1 MSIAADDSMPVYLGL
16 SVVAIILIAIF
27 SKSGGADEKQA
38 PKAKAVP
45 PTNTAAAT
53 SSSSTAKKSKKK
65 KPAPKTTTPAPVEKK
80 AEETKAAIVE
90 AEPEVEEAVTSTKKK
105 KKNKKAK
112 KKSANGSAA
121 APVEETNPVAEPKK
135 VVFAKDDEEEE
146 DSDDD
151 VDLWVIQ
158 SSDKRKGA
166 TDVAKR
172 AAANKERE
180 RLKKQQAAAEKEQK
194 VKEAAAAAAAAA
206 AAEEAME
213 AQIAAAEAAA
223 AEKEAAAAKAA
234 GAKKNGASVL
244 NGAATPAPAAAAATD
259 EKKKRKRNKKKK
271 KADEDNAP
279 VAPAP
284 VVPLQWE
291 TVPVVEEWQEVGTKK
306 SKSKNAV
313 AVDDADAAT
322 AAATTFASDE
332 PVVEEAGEISL
343 SVLDVGSDPL
353 ILIGK
358 GGATIKMLQETTGAK
373 FNLNRTTNVLTIT
386 GSEESVELG
395 LAQARSIL
403 ATEAERRANEVTEN
417 VTWTSDAVKGVI
429 GKGGANIRATEE
441 ATGCKIDA
449 DVEAGTLAI
458 TGPASQV
465 SIALTMCHNAAFG
478 EMQDV
483 LELGSR
489 NAVNVVYG
497 PNFQTIR
504 GLQDSTGCR
513 LDIDRGT
520 TTLKLAG
527 SADAVAKATAQ
538 IHALLE
544 ANRGFEMT
552 IENSKVGSVYGKGGE
567 TLRSIQDR
575 TGTQIDVSRGPTH
588 ATVSVMGSIE
598 ASQRARNMLQRAID
612 GEVELKPGE
621 VAEEIELGSATAAVI
636 GRGGSNVAEL
646 EKTHGVKINV
656 RSELQKARIVGRA
669 ENVAAAS
676 KAIHAIAKPILDAEA
691 AQKKADEQQAS
702 GESAWQVEDGAD
714 DTDGW

>member
-1 MSIAADDSMPVYLGL
+1 MSTAADESMPLYLSL
-16 SVVAIILIAIF
+16 SVVAIIFIAALF
-27 SKSGGADEKQA
+27 SKGGADDEKKEASKARAVA
-38 PKAKAVP
+38 PT
-45 PTNTAAAT
+45 TNDTASAST
-53 SSSSTAKKSKKK
+53 TAKKSKKK
-65 KPAPKTTTPAPVEKK
+65 KKKSAAAKAATPAPVEEKK
-80 AEETKAAIVE
+80 EETAVE
-90 AEPEVEEAVTSTKKK
+90 AVAEAVKTTTKKK
-105 KKNKKAK
+105 KKKAK
-112 KKSANGSAA
+112 KKSAANGSAA
-121 APVEETNPVAEPKK
+121 AAPAETTTPAAEPKK
-135 VVFAKDDEEEE
+135 VVFVADEDSDDE

-166 TDVAKR
+166 NDAAKR

-180 RLKKQQAAAEKEQK
+180 RLKKQQAAAEKEK
-194 VKEAAAAAAAAA
+194 KAKEAAEKA
-206 AAEEAME
+206 AAEEALAAE
-213 AQIAAAEAAA
+213 VAAAEADA

-234 GAKKNGASVL
+234 AAKKNGASVL
-244 NGAATPAPAAAAATD
+244 SEVTPETAVTG

-271 KADEDNAP
+271 KAVEDSAP
-279 VAPAP
+279 STPAP

-291 TVPVVEEWQEVGTKK
+291 TVPVVEEWQEVGTTRK
-306 SKSKNAV
+306 SKGKSTATD
-313 AVDDADAAT
+313 DDA
-322 AAATTFASDE
+322 AAAATFASDE
-332 PVVEEAGEISL
+332 PVVEAAGEV
-343 SVLDVGSDPL
+343 SVTVDAGSDPL

-358 GGATIKMLQETTGAK
+358 GGATITMLQETTGAK

-403 ATEAERRANEVTEN
+403 AAEAERKADEVTEN

-449 DVEAGTLAI
+449 DVEAGTIAI
-458 TGPASQV
+458 TGPSAQV
-465 SIALTMCHNAAFG
+465 AIALTMCHNAAFG
-478 EMQDV
+478 EVQDV

-497 PNFQTIR
+497 PGFQTIR

-527 SADAVAKATAQ
+527 SAEAVAKATAQ
-538 IHALLE
+538 IRALLE

-588 ATVSVMGSIE
+588 ATVSVMGSME

-621 VAEEIELGSATAAVI
+621 VAEEVELGSATAAVI

-676 KAIHAIAKPILDAEA
+676 KAIQAIAKPILDAEA

-702 GESAWQVEDGAD
+702 GESAWQVDEGD
-714 DTDGW
+714 DDADGW

>member
-1 MSIAADDSMPVYLGL
+1 MSIAAEDMPVYLGL
-16 SVVAIILIAIF
+16 SVAAIIFIAIF
-27 SKSGGADEKQA
+27 SKSGADEKEKTSA
-38 PKAKAVP
+38 SSTPAA
-45 PTNTAAAT
+45 TSTTDAAAT
-53 SSSSTAKKSKKK
+53 TTKKSKKK
-65 KPAPKTTTPAPVEKK
+65 KKKSAASKAAAAEKKEEQAEAAAAAIIEAEVQQVEEPVKTT
-80 AEETKAAIVE
+80 
-90 AEPEVEEAVTSTKKK
+90 TKKK
-105 KKNKKAK
+105 KKKKAK
-112 KKSANGSAA
+112 KNKSANGSAA
-121 APVEETNPVAEPKK
+121 PTPEDTTPAADGPKQ
-135 VVFAKDDEEEE
+135 VITASDDDEDE
-146 DSDDD
+146 DSDDE

-158 SSDKRKGA
+158 SSAKRKGA
-166 TDVAKR
+166 NDAAKR

-180 RLKKQQAAAEKEQK
+180 RLKKQQAAAEKERK
-194 VKEAAAAAAAAA
+194 AKEAAAAREAL
-206 AAEEAME
+206 AAE
-213 AQIAAAEAAA
+213 IAAAEAAE
-223 AEKEAAAAKAA
+223 AEREAAAAKAA
-234 GAKKNGASVL
+234 AAKKNGASVL
-244 NGAATPAPAAAAATD
+244 NEVAAAPAATTAGANG
-259 EKKKRKRNKKKK
+259 EKKKRKRSKKKK
-271 KADEDNAP
+271 KAANDDSAP
-279 VAPAP
+279 ANPAP

-291 TVPVVEEWQEVGTKK
+291 TVPVEEEWQEVGTKK
-306 SKSKNAV
+306 SKSKAV
-313 AVDDADAAT
+313 AAADE
-322 AAATTFASDE
+322 AAAAAFVSDE
-332 PVVEEAGEISL
+332 PAVEADGEVSMSI
-343 SVLDVGSDPL
+343 DAGSDPL

-358 GGATIKMLQETTGAK
+358 RGATITMLQETTGAK
-373 FNLNRTTNVLTIT
+373 FNLNRTTNVLTVIGT
-386 GSEESVELG
+386 EESVELG
-395 LAQARSIL
+395 ISQARSIL
-403 ATEAERRANEVTEN
+403 AAEAERKADEVTEN

-458 TGPASQV
+458 TGPSGQV
-465 SIALTMCHNAAFG
+465 AIALTMCHNAAYG
-478 EMQDV
+478 EVQDV

-527 SADAVAKATAQ
+527 SADSVANATSQ
-538 IHALLE
+538 IRALLE

-567 TLRSIQDR
+567 TLRSIQNR

-588 ATVSVMGSIE
+588 ATVSVMGSAE

-621 VAEEIELGSATAAVI
+621 VAEEVELGSATAAVI

-656 RSELQKARIVGRA
+656 RSELQKARIVGKA

-676 KAIHAIAKPILDAEA
+676 EAIQAIAKPILDAEA
-691 AQKKADEQQAS
+691 AQKKADEQKAS
-702 GESAWQVEDGAD
+702 GESAWQVEEGD
-714 DTDGW
+714 DDADGW

>member
-1 MSIAADDSMPVYLGL
+1 MSIASDDSMPVYLGL

-27 SKSGGADEKQA
+27 SKSGAEEKEA
-38 PKAKAVP
+38 LKANKAVGP
-45 PTNTAAAT
+45 STTTAT
-53 SSSSTAKKSKKK
+53 SSSATAKKSNKKK
-65 KPAPKTTTPAPVEKK
+65 KSAAKATTPAPVEKK
-80 AEETKAAIVE
+80 EETKAAAAIVE
-90 AEPEVEEAVTSTKKK
+90 VEPDVEDVKTTKKK

-121 APVEETNPVAEPKK
+121 TAATATPVASDEPQK

-158 SSDKRKGA
+158 SSAKRKGA

-172 AAANKERE
+172 AATNKERE
-180 RLKKQQAAAEKEQK
+180 RLKKHQAAAEKEQK
-194 VKEAAAAAAAAA
+194 AKEAAAAAVETLAD
-206 AAEEAME
+206 E
-213 AQIAAAEAAA
+213 IAAAEATANAA
-223 AEKEAAAAKAA
+223 ATAAKRVA
-234 GAKKNGASVL
+234 AKKNGASVL
-244 NGAATPAPAAAAATD
+244 NGEATAAPAAAVTG
-259 EKKKRKRNKKKK
+259 EKKKRKRNKKKN
-271 KADEDNAP
+271 KAADDDTPSAP
-279 VAPAP
+279 VV

-306 SKSKNAV
+306 SKPKNDEA
-313 AVDDADAAT
+313 ADDA
-322 AAATTFASDE
+322 AAAAFASDE
-332 PVVEEAGEISL
+332 PVVEEAGEIS
-343 SVLDVGSDPL
+343 VTVDAGSDPL

-358 GGATIKMLQETTGAK
+358 GGATITMLQQTTGAK
-373 FNLNRTTNVLTIT
+373 FNLNRTTNVVTIT
-386 GSEESVELG
+386 GSEDSVELG

-403 ATEAERRANEVTEN
+403 ATEADRKANEVTEN
-417 VTWTSDAVKGVI
+417 VAWTSDAVKGVI
-429 GKGGANIRATEE
+429 GRGGTTIRATEE

-478 EMQDV
+478 EVQNV

-497 PNFQTIR
+497 PNYQTIR

-527 SADAVAKATAQ
+527 SADAVANATAQ

-575 TGTQIDVSRGPTH
+575 TGTQIDVARGPTH

-621 VAEEIELGSATAAVI
+621 VAEEVELGSATAAVI

-646 EKTHGVKINV
+646 ERTHGVKINV

-676 KAIHAIAKPILDAEA
+676 KAIQAIAKPILGAEA
-691 AQKKADEQQAS
+691 AQEKANEQQAS
-702 GESAWQVEDGAD
+702 GESAWQVEEETD

>member
-1 MSIAADDSMPVYLGL
+1 MSIAADESMPVYLGL

-27 SKSGGADEKQA
+27 SKGGADEKEA
-38 PKAKAVP
+38 PKAKVVP
-45 PTNTAAAT
+45 PPVATNTNDTA
-53 SSSSTAKKSKKK
+53 SSSTAKKSKKK
-65 KPAPKTTTPAPVEKK
+65 KKKAGAPTAKAAAPALVEEKK
-80 AEETKAAIVE
+80 EETVVVEEE
-90 AEPEVEEAVTSTKKK
+90 AEPEVTETVKTSKKK
-105 KKNKKAK
+105 KKKKAK
-112 KKSANGSAA
+112 KKSTSANGSAA
-121 APVEETNPVAEPKK
+121 AAPVETAPVAEPKK
-135 VVFAKDDEEEE
+135 VVFAADDDDEED

-158 SSDKRKGA
+158 SSSKRKGA
-166 TDVAKR
+166 NDAAKR

-180 RLKKQQAAAEKEQK
+180 RLKKQQAAAAKEKK
-194 VKEAAAAAAAAA
+194 AKEAA
-206 AAEEAME
+206 AAEEALAAE
-213 AQIAAAEAAA
+213 IAAAEAAA
-223 AEKEAAAAKAA
+223 AEKEASAAKAA
-234 GAKKNGASVL
+234 AAKKNGASVL
-244 NGAATPAPAAAAATD
+244 SEVAPASSAAATVTG

-271 KADEDNAP
+271 KAVDEGSTPAT
-279 VAPAP
+279 PAP

-306 SKSKNAV
+306 SKGK
-313 AVDDADAAT
+313 T
-322 AAATTFASDE
+322 AATTDDDAAAAFASDE
-332 PVVEEAGEISL
+332 PVVEEAGEVSMTM
-343 SVLDVGSDPL
+343 DAGSDPL

-358 GGATIKMLQETTGAK
+358 GGATITMLQQTTGAK

-403 ATEAERRANEVTEN
+403 ATEAERKANEVTEN

-449 DVEAGTLAI
+449 DVEAGTLSI
-458 TGPASQV
+458 TGPSSQV
-465 SIALTMCHNAAFG
+465 AIALTMCHNAAFG
-478 EMQDV
+478 EVQDV

-527 SADAVAKATAQ
+527 SAEAVAKATTQ
-538 IHALLE
+538 IRALLE

-588 ATVSVMGSIE
+588 ATVSVMGSME

-621 VAEEIELGSATAAVI
+621 VAEEVELGSATAAVI

-676 KAIHAIAKPILDAEA
+676 KAIQAIAKPILDAEA

-702 GESAWQVEDGAD
+702 GESAWQVDEGD
-714 DTDGW
+714 DDADGW

>member
-1 MSIAADDSMPVYLGL
+1 MSIASDDSMPVYLGL

-27 SKSGGADEKQA
+27 SKSGAEEKEA
-38 PKAKAVP
+38 LKANKAVGP
-45 PTNTAAAT
+45 STAT
-53 SSSSTAKKSKKK
+53 SSSATAKKSNKKK
-65 KPAPKTTTPAPVEKK
+65 KSAKATTPAPVEKK
-80 AEETKAAIVE
+80 EETKAAAAIVE
-90 AEPEVEEAVTSTKKK
+90 VEPDVEDVKTTKKK

-121 APVEETNPVAEPKK
+121 TAATATPVASDEPQK

-158 SSDKRKGA
+158 SSAKRKGA

-172 AAANKERE
+172 AATNKERE
-180 RLKKQQAAAEKEQK
+180 RLKKHQAAAEKEQK
-194 VKEAAAAAAAAA
+194 AKEAAAAAVETLAD
-206 AAEEAME
+206 E
-213 AQIAAAEAAA
+213 IAAAEATAN
-223 AEKEAAAAKAA
+223 AAAKRVA
-234 GAKKNGASVL
+234 AKKNGASVL
-244 NGAATPAPAAAAATD
+244 NGEATAAPAAAVTG
-259 EKKKRKRNKKKK
+259 EKKKRKRNKKKN
-271 KADEDNAP
+271 KAADDDTPSAP
-279 VAPAP
+279 VV

-306 SKSKNAV
+306 SKPKNDEA
-313 AVDDADAAT
+313 ADDA
-322 AAATTFASDE
+322 AAAAFASDE
-332 PVVEEAGEISL
+332 PVVEEAGEIS
-343 SVLDVGSDPL
+343 VTVDAGSDPL

-358 GGATIKMLQETTGAK
+358 GGATITMLQQTTGAK
-373 FNLNRTTNVLTIT
+373 FNLNRTTNVVTIT
-386 GSEESVELG
+386 GSEDSVELG

-403 ATEAERRANEVTEN
+403 ATEADRKANEVTEN
-417 VTWTSDAVKGVI
+417 VAWTSDAVKGVI
-429 GKGGANIRATEE
+429 GRGGTTIRATEE

-478 EMQDV
+478 EVQNV

-497 PNFQTIR
+497 PNYQTIR

-527 SADAVAKATAQ
+527 SADAVANATAQ

-575 TGTQIDVSRGPTH
+575 TGTQIDVARGPTH
-588 ATVSVMGSIE
+588 ATVSVMGSME

-621 VAEEIELGSATAAVI
+621 VAEEVELGSATAAVI

-676 KAIHAIAKPILDAEA
+676 KAIQAIAKPILGAEA
-691 AQKKADEQQAS
+691 AQEKANEQQAS
-702 GESAWQVEDGAD
+702 GESAWQVEEETD

>member
-1 MSIAADDSMPVYLGL
+1 MSIAADESMPVYLGL

-27 SKSGGADEKQA
+27 SKGGADEKEA
-38 PKAKAVP
+38 PKAKVVP
-45 PTNTAAAT
+45 PPVATNTNDTA
-53 SSSSTAKKSKKK
+53 SSSTAKKSKKK
-65 KPAPKTTTPAPVEKK
+65 KKKAGAPTAKAAAPALVEEKK
-80 AEETKAAIVE
+80 EETVVVEEE
-90 AEPEVEEAVTSTKKK
+90 AEPEVTETVKTSKKK
-105 KKNKKAK
+105 KKKKAK
-112 KKSANGSAA
+112 KKSTSANGSAA
-121 APVEETNPVAEPKK
+121 AAPVETAPVAEPKK
-135 VVFAKDDEEEE
+135 VVFAADDDDEED

-158 SSDKRKGA
+158 SSSKRKGA
-166 TDVAKR
+166 NDAAKR

-180 RLKKQQAAAEKEQK
+180 RLKKQQAAAAKEKK
-194 VKEAAAAAAAAA
+194 AKEAA
-206 AAEEAME
+206 AAEEALAAE
-213 AQIAAAEAAA
+213 IAAAEAAA
-223 AEKEAAAAKAA
+223 AEKEASAAKAA
-234 GAKKNGASVL
+234 AAKKNGASVL
-244 NGAATPAPAAAAATD
+244 SEVAPASSAPATVTG

-271 KADEDNAP
+271 KAADEGSTPAT
-279 VAPAP
+279 PAP

-306 SKSKNAV
+306 SKGK
-313 AVDDADAAT
+313 T
-322 AAATTFASDE
+322 AAATDDDAAAAFASDE
-332 PVVEEAGEISL
+332 PVVEEAGEVSMTM
-343 SVLDVGSDPL
+343 DAGSDPL

-358 GGATIKMLQETTGAK
+358 GGATITMLQQTTGAK

-403 ATEAERRANEVTEN
+403 ATEAERKANEVTEN

-449 DVEAGTLAI
+449 DVEAGTLSI
-458 TGPASQV
+458 TGPSSQV
-465 SIALTMCHNAAFG
+465 AIALTMCHNAAFG
-478 EMQDV
+478 EVQDV

-527 SADAVAKATAQ
+527 SAEAVAKATTQ
-538 IHALLE
+538 IRALLE

-588 ATVSVMGSIE
+588 ATVSVMGSME

-621 VAEEIELGSATAAVI
+621 VAEEVELGSATAAVI

-676 KAIHAIAKPILDAEA
+676 KAIQAIAKPILDAEA

-702 GESAWQVEDGAD
+702 GESAWQVDEGD
-714 DTDGW
+714 DDADGW

>member
-1 MSIAADDSMPVYLGL
+1 MSIATDESMPVYLGL
-16 SVVAIILIAIF
+16 SVVAIILIAFF
-27 SKSGGADEKQA
+27 SKGGADEKEA
-38 PKAKAVP
+38 AKAKAAP
-45 PTNTAAAT
+45 PTTTNNTAAAT
-53 SSSSTAKKSKKK
+53 SSTAKKSKKK
-65 KPAPKTTTPAPVEKK
+65 KKSAANKAAATPAAPVDKK
-80 AEETKAAIVE
+80 EEEAVVVE
-90 AEPEVEEAVTSTKKK
+90 AEPEVKTTKKK
-105 KKNKKAK
+105 KKKKAK
-112 KKSANGSAA
+112 KKSSANGSAA
-121 APVEETNPVAEPKK
+121 AAAPAAETAPAAEPKK
-135 VVFAKDDEEEE
+135 VVFAADSDDE
-146 DSDDD
+146 DSDDDD

-166 TDVAKR
+166 NDAAKR

-194 VKEAAAAAAAAA
+194 AKEAA
-206 AAEEAME
+206 AAEEALAAE
-213 AQIAAAEAAA
+213 IAAAEAAL
-223 AEKEAAAAKAA
+223 AESEAAAAKAA
-234 GAKKNGASVL
+234 AAKKNGASVL
-244 NGAATPAPAAAAATD
+244 SEVTPAAAATAVTG

-271 KADEDNAP
+271 KAADESSAP
-279 VAPAP
+279 STPAV

-306 SKSKNAV
+306 SKPKSA
-313 AVDDADAAT
+313 ADDADAA
-322 AAATTFASDE
+322 AFASDE
-332 PVVEEAGEISL
+332 PVVEAAGEV
-343 SVLDVGSDPL
+343 SVTVDAGSDPL

-358 GGATIKMLQETTGAK
+358 GGATITMMQETTGAK

-403 ATEAERRANEVTEN
+403 ATEAERKANEVTEN

-458 TGPASQV
+458 TGPSAQV
-465 SIALTMCHNAAFG
+465 AIALTMCHNAAFG
-478 EMQDV
+478 EVQDV

-520 TTLKLAG
+520 TTLKLSG
-527 SADAVAKATAQ
+527 SAEAVANATAQ
-538 IHALLE
+538 IRALLD

-575 TGTQIDVSRGPTH
+575 TGTQIDVARGPTH
-588 ATVSVMGSIE
+588 ATVSVMGSME

-621 VAEEIELGSATAAVI
+621 VAEEVELGSATAAVI

-676 KAIHAIAKPILDAEA
+676 KAIQAIAKPILDAEA
-691 AQKKADEQQAS
+691 AQKEADEKQAS
-702 GESAWQVEDGAD
+702 GDSAWQVDEGD
-714 DTDGW
+714 DDADGW

>member
-1 MSIAADDSMPVYLGL
+1 MSIASDDSMPVYLGL

-27 SKSGGADEKQA
+27 SKSGAEEKEA
-38 PKAKAVP
+38 LKANKAVGP
-45 PTNTAAAT
+45 STTTAT
-53 SSSSTAKKSKKK
+53 SSSATAKKSNKKK
-65 KPAPKTTTPAPVEKK
+65 KSAAKATTPAPVEKK
-80 AEETKAAIVE
+80 EETKAAAAIVE
-90 AEPEVEEAVTSTKKK
+90 VEPDVEDVKTTKKK

-121 APVEETNPVAEPKK
+121 TAATATPVASDEPQK

-158 SSDKRKGA
+158 SSAKRKGA

-172 AAANKERE
+172 AATNKERE
-180 RLKKQQAAAEKEQK
+180 RLKKHQAAAEKEQK
-194 VKEAAAAAAAAA
+194 AKEAAAAAVETLAD
-206 AAEEAME
+206 E
-213 AQIAAAEAAA
+213 IAAAEVTANAAA
-223 AEKEAAAAKAA
+223 TAAKRVA
-234 GAKKNGASVL
+234 AKKNGASVL
-244 NGAATPAPAAAAATD
+244 NGEATAAPAAAVTG
-259 EKKKRKRNKKKK
+259 EKKKRKRNKKKN
-271 KADEDNAP
+271 KAADDDTPSAP
-279 VAPAP
+279 VV

-306 SKSKNAV
+306 SKPKNDEA
-313 AVDDADAAT
+313 ADDA
-322 AAATTFASDE
+322 AAAAFASDE
-332 PVVEEAGEISL
+332 PVVEEAGEIS
-343 SVLDVGSDPL
+343 VTVDAGSDPL

-358 GGATIKMLQETTGAK
+358 GGATITMLQQTTGAK
-373 FNLNRTTNVLTIT
+373 FNLNRTTNVVTIT
-386 GSEESVELG
+386 GSENSVELG

-403 ATEAERRANEVTEN
+403 ATEADRKANEVTEN
-417 VTWTSDAVKGVI
+417 VAWTSDAVKGVI
-429 GKGGANIRATEE
+429 GRGGTTIRATEE

-478 EMQDV
+478 EVQNV

-497 PNFQTIR
+497 PNYQTIR

-527 SADAVAKATAQ
+527 SADAVANATAQ

-575 TGTQIDVSRGPTH
+575 TGTQIDVARGPTH

-621 VAEEIELGSATAAVI
+621 VAEEVELGSATAAVI

-676 KAIHAIAKPILDAEA
+676 KAIQAIAKPILGAEA
-691 AQKKADEQQAS
+691 AQEKANEQQAS
-702 GESAWQVEDGAD
+702 GESAWQVEEETD

>member
-1 MSIAADDSMPVYLGL
+1 MSIAADESMPVYLGL
-16 SVVAIILIAIF
+16 SVVAIILIAFF
-27 SKSGGADEKQA
+27 SKGGADEKEA
-38 PKAKAVP
+38 AKAKAAP
-45 PTNTAAAT
+45 PTTTNNTAAAT
-53 SSSSTAKKSKKK
+53 SSTTAKKSKKK
-65 KPAPKTTTPAPVEKK
+65 KKSAANKAATPAAPVEKK
-80 AEETKAAIVE
+80 EEEAVVVE
-90 AEPEVEEAVTSTKKK
+90 AEPEVEAVKTTKKK
-105 KKNKKAK
+105 KKKKAK
-112 KKSANGSAA
+112 KKSSANGSAA
-121 APVEETNPVAEPKK
+121 AAAPAAETTPAEPKR
-135 VVFAKDDEEEE
+135 VVFAADSDDE
-146 DSDDD
+146 DSDDDD

-166 TDVAKR
+166 NDAAKR
-172 AAANKERE
+172 AATNKERE

-194 VKEAAAAAAAAA
+194 AKEAA
-206 AAEEAME
+206 AAEEAL
-213 AQIAAAEAAA
+213 AADIAAAEAAL
-223 AEKEAAAAKAA
+223 AESEAAAAKAA
-234 GAKKNGASVL
+234 AAKKNGASVL
-244 NGAATPAPAAAAATD
+244 SEVTPAAATAAAAVTG

-271 KADEDNAP
+271 KAADEGSAP
-279 VAPAP
+279 STPAV

-306 SKSKNAV
+306 SKPKSA
-313 AVDDADAAT
+313 ADDADAAAFT
-322 AAATTFASDE
+322 SDE
-332 PVVEEAGEISL
+332 PVVEAAGEV
-343 SVLDVGSDPL
+343 SVTVDAGSDPL

-358 GGATIKMLQETTGAK
+358 GGATITMMQETTGAK

-403 ATEAERRANEVTEN
+403 ATEAERKANEVTEN

-458 TGPASQV
+458 TGPSAQV
-465 SIALTMCHNAAFG
+465 AIALTMCHNAAFG
-478 EMQDV
+478 EVQDV

-520 TTLKLAG
+520 TTLKLSG
-527 SADAVAKATAQ
+527 SAEAVANATAQ
-538 IHALLE
+538 IRALLD

-575 TGTQIDVSRGPTH
+575 TGTQIDVARGPTH
-588 ATVSVMGSIE
+588 ATVSVMGSME

-621 VAEEIELGSATAAVI
+621 VAEEVELGSATAAVI

-676 KAIHAIAKPILDAEA
+676 KAVQAIAKPILDAEA

-702 GESAWQVEDGAD
+702 GESAWQVDEGD
-714 DTDGW
+714 DDADGW

>member
-1 MSIAADDSMPVYLGL
+1 MSIAADESMSVYLGL

-27 SKSGGADEKQA
+27 SKGGADEKEA
-38 PKAKAVP
+38 PKAVP
-45 PTNTAAAT
+45 PPVATNTNDTA
-53 SSSSTAKKSKKK
+53 SSSTAKKSKKK
-65 KPAPKTTTPAPVEKK
+65 KKKAGAAATKVAAPAPVEEKK
-80 AEETKAAIVE
+80 EETVVVEE
-90 AEPEVEEAVTSTKKK
+90 AEPEVTETVKTSKKK
-105 KKNKKAK
+105 KKKKAK
-112 KKSANGSAA
+112 KKSSSANGSAA
-121 APVEETNPVAEPKK
+121 AAPAETAPVAEPKK
-135 VVFAKDDEEEE
+135 VVFAADDDDDED

-158 SSDKRKGA
+158 SSSKRKGA
-166 TDVAKR
+166 NDAAKR

-180 RLKKQQAAAEKEQK
+180 RLKKQQAAAAKEKK
-194 VKEAAAAAAAAA
+194 AKEAA
-206 AAEEAME
+206 AAEEALAAE
-213 AQIAAAEAAA
+213 IAAAEAAA
-223 AEKEAAAAKAA
+223 AEKEASAAKAA
-234 GAKKNGASVL
+234 AAKKNGASVL
-244 NGAATPAPAAAAATD
+244 SEVAPASGAAAAAVTG

-271 KADEDNAP
+271 KAADEGSTPAT
-279 VAPAP
+279 PAP

-306 SKSKNAV
+306 SKGK
-313 AVDDADAAT
+313 T
-322 AAATTFASDE
+322 AATTDDDAAAAFASDE
-332 PVVEEAGEISL
+332 PVVEEAGEVSMTM
-343 SVLDVGSDPL
+343 DAGSDPL

-358 GGATIKMLQETTGAK
+358 GGATITMLQQTTGAK

-403 ATEAERRANEVTEN
+403 ATEAERKANEVTEN

-449 DVEAGTLAI
+449 DVEAGTLSI
-458 TGPASQV
+458 TGPSSQV
-465 SIALTMCHNAAFG
+465 AIALTMCHNAAFG
-478 EMQDV
+478 EVQDV

-527 SADAVAKATAQ
+527 SAEAVAKATTQ
-538 IHALLE
+538 IRALLE

-588 ATVSVMGSIE
+588 ATVSVMGSME

-621 VAEEIELGSATAAVI
+621 VAEEVELGSATAAVI

-676 KAIHAIAKPILDAEA
+676 KAIQAIAKPILDAEA

-702 GESAWQVEDGAD
+702 GESAWQVDEGD
-714 DTDGW
+714 DDADGW

>member
-1 MSIAADDSMPVYLGL
+1 MSNATTDESMPIYLGL
-16 SVVAIILIAIF
+16 AVLAIILIAFF
-27 SKSGGADEKQA
+27 SKGGSSNEEKA
-38 PKAKAVP
+38 PPAVS
-45 PTNTAAAT
+45 T
-53 SSSSTAKKSKKK
+53 STTTTTTSTSKKSKKK
-65 KPAPKTTTPAPVEKK
+65 SATNTKATTAPPPPKKVEETTTTVEIEQEEV
-80 AEETKAAIVE
+80 AEVVKT
-90 AEPEVEEAVTSTKKK
+90 TKKK
-105 KKNKKAK
+105 KKNKKK
-112 KKSANGSAA
+112 KKSDGGDAANTKTNGSADATPAPA
-121 APVEETNPVAEPKK
+121 AAAQPKK
-135 VVFAKDDEEEE
+135 VVAFEEDDE

-158 SSDKRKGA
+158 SSAKRKGA
-166 TDVAKR
+166 NDAAKR

-180 RLKKQQAAAEKEQK
+180 RAKKQQAAAEKQRKEKEQAEALAAEK
-194 VKEAAAAAAAAA
+194 ATVAAAEAEAAQKEAAAAAAAS
-206 AAEEAME
+206 
-213 AQIAAAEAAA
+213 
-223 AEKEAAAAKAA
+223 KAAKENQAVNGEFTPVV
-234 GAKKNGASVL
+234 GATG
-244 NGAATPAPAAAAATD
+244 

-271 KADEDNAP
+271 AATAVEEKPP
-279 VAPAP
+279 VAPVTPAP
-284 VVPLQWE
+284 QWE
-291 TVPVVEEWQEVGTKK
+291 TVPVVEEWQEVGSKK
-306 SKSKNAV
+306 SNKSKANDSAAV
-313 AVDDADAAT
+313 AALI
-322 AAATTFASDE
+322 DE
-332 PVVEEAGEISL
+332 PVVEEAGEIS
-343 SVLDVGSDPL
+343 VTVDVGSEQQQ
-353 ILIGK
+353 IIIGK
-358 GGATIKMLQETTGAK
+358 GGATIQMLQTTTGAK

-386 GSEESVELG
+386 GSEDSVQLG

-403 ATEAERRANEVTEN
+403 ATEAERKANEVTEKL
-417 VTWTSDAVKGVI
+417 TWTSDAIKGVI
-429 GKGGANIRATEE
+429 GRGGANIRATEE

-449 DVEAGTLAI
+449 DVESGTLAI
-458 TGPASQV
+458 TGSADQV

-478 EMQDV
+478 EVQKV

-504 GLQDSTGCR
+504 GMQDSTGCR

-527 SADAVAKATAQ
+527 SADAVAAATAQ

-552 IENSKVGSVYGKGGE
+552 IDNSKVGSVYGKGGE

-575 TGTQIDVSRGPTH
+575 TGTQIDVARGPTH
-588 ATVSVMGSIE
+588 ATVSVMGTAE

-621 VAEEIELGSATAAVI
+621 VAEELELGSATAAVI

-656 RSELQKARIVGRA
+656 RSELQKARITGKA
-669 ENVAAAS
+669 EKVAAAS
-676 KAIHAIAKPILDAEA
+676 KAIQAIAKPILDAEA
-691 AQKKADEQQAS
+691 AQKKADEQLAS

>member
-1 MSIAADDSMPVYLGL
+1 MSIAADESMPVYLGL
-16 SVVAIILIAIF
+16 SVVAIIFIAIF
-27 SKSGGADEKQA
+27 SKSGADEKQTA
-38 PKAKAVP
+38 PPATK
-45 PTNTAAAT
+45 AAASAAP

-65 KPAPKTTTPAPVEKK
+65 KKTAAKAAATPPAPVEKK
-80 AEETKAAIVE
+80 EEEPEAPAVVE
-90 AEPEVEEAVTSTKKK
+90 AEPEAEAAVKTTKKK
-105 KKNKKAK
+105 KKKKAN

-121 APVEETNPVAEPKK
+121 AAPAETTPTPAATEPKK
-135 VVFAKDDEEEE
+135 VVFATDDDDEE
-146 DSDDD
+146 DSDDE

-158 SSDKRKGA
+158 SSAKRKGA
-166 TDVAKR
+166 NDAAKR

-180 RLKKQQAAAEKEQK
+180 RLKKQQAAADKEQK
-194 VKEAAAAAAAAA
+194 AKEAA
-206 AAEEAME
+206 AAEEALANE
-213 AQIAAAEAAA
+213 IAAAEAAA
-223 AEKEAAAAKAA
+223 AESEAAAAKAA
-234 GAKKNGASVL
+234 AAKKNGASVI
-244 NGAATPAPAAAAATD
+244 NEVTPAPAAAATG

-271 KADEDNAP
+271 KAADEDDAP
-279 VAPAP
+279 ATPAP

-306 SKSKNAV
+306 SKAKNAV
-313 AVDDADAAT
+313 AADE
-322 AAATTFASDE
+322 AAAAAFASDE
-332 PVVEEAGEISL
+332 PVEEAAGEVSL
-343 SVLDVGSDPL
+343 TMDAGSDPL

-358 GGATIKMLQETTGAK
+358 GGATITMLQETTGAK

-395 LAQARSIL
+395 IAQARSIL
-403 ATEAERRANEVTEN
+403 ATEAERKANEVTEN
-417 VTWTSDAVKGVI
+417 VIWTSDAVKGVI

-458 TGPASQV
+458 TGPSSQV
-465 SIALTMCHNAAFG
+465 EIALTMCHNAAFG
-478 EMQDV
+478 EAQDV

-527 SADAVAKATAQ
+527 SAEAVANATAQ
-538 IHALLE
+538 IRALLE

-588 ATVSVMGSIE
+588 ATVSVMGTAE

-676 KAIHAIAKPILDAEA
+676 KAIQAIAKPILDAEA
-691 AQKKADEQQAS
+691 AQKKADEQKAS
-702 GESAWQVEDGAD
+702 GESAWQVEEGAD
-714 DTDGW
+714 DADGW

>member
-1 MSIAADDSMPVYLGL
+1 LRL
-16 SVVAIILIAIF
+16 L
-27 SKSGGADEKQA
+27 
-38 PKAKAVP
+38 
-45 PTNTAAAT
+45 
-53 SSSSTAKKSKKK
+53 
-65 KPAPKTTTPAPVEKK
+65 KPLLRRRRLLLP
-80 AEETKAAIVE
+80 
-90 AEPEVEEAVTSTKKK
+90 
-105 KKNKKAK
+105 
-112 KKSANGSAA
+112 
-121 APVEETNPVAEPKK
+121 
-135 VVFAKDDEEEE
+135 
-146 DSDDD
+146 
-151 VDLWVIQ
+151 
-158 SSDKRKGA
+158 RKLL
-166 TDVAKR
+166 R
-172 AAANKERE
+172 
-180 RLKKQQAAAEKEQK
+180 Q
-194 VKEAAAAAAAAA
+194 
-206 AAEEAME
+206 
-213 AQIAAAEAAA
+213 
-223 AEKEAAAAKAA
+223 
-234 GAKKNGASVL
+234 KKNGASVP
-244 NGAATPAPAAAAATD
+244 NGEATPAPAAAAAAATG

-271 KADEDNAP
+271 KADEDSAP
-279 VAPAP
+279 VTPAP

-313 AVDDADAAT
+313 AEDADAA
-322 AAATTFASDE
+322 AAATFASDE
-332 PVVEEAGEISL
+332 PVVEEAGEIS
-343 SVLDVGSDPL
+343 VTLDAGSDPL

-358 GGATIKMLQETTGAK
+358 GGATITMLQETTGAK

-403 ATEAERRANEVTEN
+403 ATEAERKANEVTET

-478 EMQDV
+478 EVQDV

-527 SADAVAKATAQ
+527 SADAVANATAQ

-702 GESAWQVEDGAD
+702 GESAWQVEEGAD
-714 DTDGW
+714 DADGW

>member
-1 MSIAADDSMPVYLGL
+1 MSTAADESMPVYLGL

-27 SKSGGADEKQA
+27 SKGGADDEKKEA
-38 PKAKAVP
+38 SKAGAAP
-45 PTNTAAAT
+45 PTTNDTA

-65 KPAPKTTTPAPVEKK
+65 KKKSAAAKAATPAPVEKK
-80 AEETKAAIVE
+80 EEEAAVE
-90 AEPEVEEAVTSTKKK
+90 AEPEAVKTTKKK
-105 KKNKKAK
+105 KKKKAK
-112 KKSANGSAA
+112 KKSSAANGSTAA
-121 APVEETNPVAEPKK
+121 TPAETTSAAEPKK
-135 VVFAKDDEEEE
+135 VVSIADDDSDDD

-166 TDVAKR
+166 NDVAKR

-180 RLKKQQAAAEKEQK
+180 RLKKQQAAAEKEQRA
-194 VKEAAAAAAAAA
+194 KEAAAAAAAAEKE
-206 AAEEAME
+206 AAE
-213 AQIAAAEAAA
+213 IAAAEAAA

-234 GAKKNGASVL
+234 AAKKNGASVL
-244 NGAATPAPAAAAATD
+244 SEVTPESGAAAVTG

-271 KADEDNAP
+271 KVVEESAP
-279 VAPAP
+279 STPAP

-291 TVPVVEEWQEVGTKK
+291 TVPVVEEWQEVGTTRK
-306 SKSKNAV
+306 SKGKSTAT
-313 AVDDADAAT
+313 DDEA
-322 AAATTFASDE
+322 AAATFTSDE
-332 PVVEEAGEISL
+332 PVVEGDGEV
-343 SVLDVGSDPL
+343 SVTVDAGSDPL

-358 GGATIKMLQETTGAK
+358 GGATITMLQETTGAK

-403 ATEAERRANEVTEN
+403 AAEAERKADEVTEN

-458 TGPASQV
+458 TGPSAQV
-465 SIALTMCHNAAFG
+465 AIALTMCHNAAFG
-478 EMQDV
+478 EVQDV

-497 PNFQTIR
+497 PSFQTIR

-520 TTLKLAG
+520 TTLKLSG
-527 SADAVAKATAQ
+527 SAEAVANATAQ
-538 IHALLE
+538 IRALLE

-588 ATVSVMGSIE
+588 ATVSVMGSME

-621 VAEEIELGSATAAVI
+621 VAEEVELGSATAAVI

-676 KAIHAIAKPILDAEA
+676 KAIQAIAKPILDAEA

-702 GESAWQVEDGAD
+702 GESAWQVDEEEDDA
-714 DTDGW
+714 DGW

>member
-1 MSIAADDSMPVYLGL
+1 MSNATTDESMPIYLGL
-16 SVVAIILIAIF
+16 AVLAIILIAFF
-27 SKSGGADEKQA
+27 SKGGSSNEEKA
-38 PKAKAVP
+38 PPAVS
-45 PTNTAAAT
+45 T
-53 SSSSTAKKSKKK
+53 STTTTTTSTSKKSKKK
-65 KPAPKTTTPAPVEKK
+65 SATNNKATTAPPPPKKVEETTTTVEIEQEEV
-80 AEETKAAIVE
+80 AEVVKT
-90 AEPEVEEAVTSTKKK
+90 TKKK
-105 KKNKKAK
+105 KKNKKK
-112 KKSANGSAA
+112 KKSDGGDAANTKTNGSADATPAPA
-121 APVEETNPVAEPKK
+121 AAAQPKK
-135 VVFAKDDEEEE
+135 VVAFEEDDE

-158 SSDKRKGA
+158 SSAKRKGA
-166 TDVAKR
+166 NDAAKR

-180 RLKKQQAAAEKEQK
+180 RAKKQQAAAEKQRKEKEQAEALAAEK
-194 VKEAAAAAAAAA
+194 ATVAAAEAEAAQKEAAAAAAAS
-206 AAEEAME
+206 
-213 AQIAAAEAAA
+213 
-223 AEKEAAAAKAA
+223 KAAKENQAVNGEFTPVV
-234 GAKKNGASVL
+234 GATG
-244 NGAATPAPAAAAATD
+244 

-271 KADEDNAP
+271 AATAVEEKPP
-279 VAPAP
+279 VAPVTPAP
-284 VVPLQWE
+284 QWE
-291 TVPVVEEWQEVGTKK
+291 TVPVVEEWQEVGSKK
-306 SKSKNAV
+306 SNKSKANDSAAV
-313 AVDDADAAT
+313 AALI
-322 AAATTFASDE
+322 DE
-332 PVVEEAGEISL
+332 PVVEEAGEIS
-343 SVLDVGSDPL
+343 VTVDVGSEQQQ
-353 ILIGK
+353 IIIGK
-358 GGATIKMLQETTGAK
+358 GGATIQMLQTTTGAK

-386 GSEESVELG
+386 GSEDSVQLG

-403 ATEAERRANEVTEN
+403 ATEAERKANEVTEKL
-417 VTWTSDAVKGVI
+417 TWTSDAIKGVI
-429 GKGGANIRATEE
+429 GRGGANIRATEE

-449 DVEAGTLAI
+449 DVESGALAI
-458 TGPASQV
+458 TGSADQV

-478 EMQDV
+478 EVQKV

-504 GLQDSTGCR
+504 GMQDSTGCR

-527 SADAVAKATAQ
+527 SADAVAAATAQ

-552 IENSKVGSVYGKGGE
+552 IDNSKVGSVYGKGGE

-575 TGTQIDVSRGPTH
+575 TGTQIDVARGPTH
-588 ATVSVMGSIE
+588 ATVSVMGTAE

-621 VAEEIELGSATAAVI
+621 VAEELELGSATAAVI

-656 RSELQKARIVGRA
+656 RSELQKARITGKA
-669 ENVAAAS
+669 EKVAAAS
-676 KAIHAIAKPILDAEA
+676 KAIQAIAKPILDAEA
-691 AQKKADEQQAS
+691 AQKKADEQLAS

>member
-1 MSIAADDSMPVYLGL
+1 MSIAADESMPVYLGL

-27 SKSGGADEKQA
+27 SKGGADEKEV
-38 PKAKAVP
+38 PKAKAAVP
-45 PTNTAAAT
+45 PATNNDTA
-53 SSSSTAKKSKKK
+53 SSTAKKSKKK
-65 KPAPKTTTPAPVEKK
+65 KKSAAAKAAAPAPVEEKK
-80 AEETKAAIVE
+80 EETVVE
-90 AEPEVEEAVTSTKKK
+90 AEPEVKEAVKTTKKK
-105 KKNKKAK
+105 KKKKAT
-112 KKSANGSAA
+112 KKSTANGSAA
-121 APVEETNPVAEPKK
+121 AAPAETAPAAEPKK
-135 VVFAKDDEEEE
+135 VVFAADDDDDDE

-166 TDVAKR
+166 NDAAKR

-180 RLKKQQAAAEKEQK
+180 RLKKQQAAAEKEK
-194 VKEAAAAAAAAA
+194 KAKEAAA
-206 AAEEAME
+206 AAEEALE
-213 AQIAAAEAAA
+213 AEIAA
-223 AEKEAAAAKAA
+223 AEKEASAAKAA
-234 GAKKNGASVL
+234 AAKKNGASVL
-244 NGAATPAPAAAAATD
+244 SEVAPAPAAVIG

-271 KADEDNAP
+271 KAADEDSAP
-279 VAPAP
+279 ATPAP

-306 SKSKNAV
+306 SKGKN
-313 AVDDADAAT
+313 AVDDA
-322 AAATTFASDE
+322 AAAAFASDE
-332 PVVEEAGEISL
+332 PVVEAAGEV
-343 SVLDVGSDPL
+343 SVTLDAGSDPL

-358 GGATIKMLQETTGAK
+358 GGVTITMLQETTGAK

-403 ATEAERRANEVTEN
+403 ATEAERKADEVTEN

-458 TGPASQV
+458 TGPSSQV

-478 EMQDV
+478 EVQDV

-497 PNFQTIR
+497 HNFQTIR
-504 GLQDSTGCR
+504 ALQDSTGCR

-527 SADAVAKATAQ
+527 SAEAVAKATAQ
-538 IHALLE
+538 IRALLE

-588 ATVSVMGSIE
+588 ATVSVMGSME

-621 VAEEIELGSATAAVI
+621 VAEEVELGSATAAVI

-676 KAIHAIAKPILDAEA
+676 KAIQAIAKPILDAEA

-702 GESAWQVEDGAD
+702 GESAWQVNEGD
-714 DTDGW
+714 DDADGW

>member
-1 MSIAADDSMPVYLGL
+1 MSNATTDESMPIYLGL
-16 SVVAIILIAIF
+16 AVLAIILIAFF
-27 SKSGGADEKQA
+27 SKGGSSNEEKA
-38 PKAKAVP
+38 PPAVS
-45 PTNTAAAT
+45 T
-53 SSSSTAKKSKKK
+53 STATTTTSKKSKKK
-65 KPAPKTTTPAPVEKK
+65 SATNNKVTTPPPPPEKKVEETTTTVEIEQEEV
-80 AEETKAAIVE
+80 AEVVKT
-90 AEPEVEEAVTSTKKK
+90 TKKK
-105 KKNKKAK
+105 KKNKKK
-112 KKSANGSAA
+112 KKSAEGGDATAKTNGSADATPAPAPPA
-121 APVEETNPVAEPKK
+121 AAAQPKK
-135 VVFAKDDEEEE
+135 VVAFDDDDE

-158 SSDKRKGA
+158 SSAKRKGA
-166 TDVAKR
+166 NDAAKR

-180 RLKKQQAAAEKEQK
+180 RAKKQQAAAEKQRKEKEQAEAAAAADK
-194 VKEAAAAAAAAA
+194 AAVAAAEAEAAQKEAAAASSKAS
-206 AAEEAME
+206 
-213 AQIAAAEAAA
+213 
-223 AEKEAAAAKAA
+223 KENQAVNGEFTPVV
-234 GAKKNGASVL
+234 GATG
-244 NGAATPAPAAAAATD
+244 

-271 KADEDNAP
+271 AAAAVEEKAP
-279 VAPAP
+279 VAPVTPAP
-284 VVPLQWE
+284 QWE
-291 TVPVVEEWQEVGTKK
+291 TVPVVEEWQEVGSKK
-306 SKSKNAV
+306 SNKSKANDSAAV
-313 AVDDADAAT
+313 AALI
-322 AAATTFASDE
+322 DE
-332 PVVEEAGEISL
+332 PVVEEAGEIS
-343 SVLDVGSDPL
+343 VTVDVGSDQQQ
-353 ILIGK
+353 IIIGK
-358 GGATIKMLQETTGAK
+358 GGATIQMLQTTTGAK

-386 GSEESVELG
+386 GSEDSVQLG

-403 ATEAERRANEVTEN
+403 ATEAERKANEVTEKL
-417 VTWTSDAVKGVI
+417 TWTSDAIKGVI
-429 GKGGANIRATEE
+429 GRGGANIRATEE

-449 DVEAGTLAI
+449 DVESGTLAI
-458 TGPASQV
+458 TGSADQV

-478 EMQDV
+478 EVQKV

-504 GLQDSTGCR
+504 GMQDSTGCR

-527 SADAVAKATAQ
+527 SADAVAAATAQ

-552 IENSKVGSVYGKGGE
+552 IDNSKVGSVYGKGGE

-575 TGTQIDVSRGPTH
+575 TGTQIDVARGPTH
-588 ATVSVMGSIE
+588 ATVSVMGSAE

-621 VAEEIELGSATAAVI
+621 VAEELELGSATAAVI

-656 RSELQKARIVGRA
+656 RSELQKARITGKP
-669 ENVAAAS
+669 EKVAAAS
-676 KAIHAIAKPILDAEA
+676 KAIQAIAKPILDAEA
-691 AQKKADEQQAS
+691 ARKKADEQLAS

>member
-1 MSIAADDSMPVYLGL
+1 MSTAADESMPLYLGL

-27 SKSGGADEKQA
+27 SKGGADDEEKKEA
-38 PKAKAVP
+38 SSKASSRAATT
-45 PTNTAAAT
+45 TNDAASSSAAA
-53 SSSSTAKKSKKK
+53 TAKKSKKK
-65 KPAPKTTTPAPVEKK
+65 KKKKSAAAKAATPVPVEEK
-80 AEETKAAIVE
+80 EEDLAVE
-90 AEPEVEEAVTSTKKK
+90 AEPEEVAEAVKTITKKNK
-105 KKNKKAK
+105 KKKKAK
-112 KKSANGSAA
+112 KKSAATTTNGSTTA
-121 APVEETNPVAEPKK
+121 APAESTPAAEPKK
-135 VVFAKDDEEEE
+135 VVIVADEDSDDE

-166 TDVAKR
+166 NDAAKR

-180 RLKKQQAAAEKEQK
+180 RLKKQQAAAEKEK
-194 VKEAAAAAAAAA
+194 RAKEAAAEKA
-206 AAEEAME
+206 AAEEE
-213 AQIAAAEAAA
+213 ALAAEVASAAAT

-234 GAKKNGASVL
+234 AAKTNGASV
-244 NGAATPAPAAAAATD
+244 GEVAPEAATG
-259 EKKKRKRNKKKK
+259 EKKKRKRKKKK
-271 KADEDNAP
+271 KAVEESAP
-279 VAPAP
+279 STPAP

-291 TVPVVEEWQEVGTKK
+291 TVPVVEEWQEVGTTRK
-306 SKSKNAV
+306 SKGKSV
-313 AVDDADAAT
+313 TDDDA
-322 AAATTFASDE
+322 AAAAFASDE
-332 PVVEEAGEISL
+332 PVVEAAGEV
-343 SVLDVGSDPL
+343 SVTLDAGSDPL

-358 GGATIKMLQETTGAK
+358 GGATITMLQETTGAK

-403 ATEAERRANEVTEN
+403 AAEAERKADEVTES

-458 TGPASQV
+458 TGPSAQV
-465 SIALTMCHNAAFG
+465 AIALTMCHNAAFG
-478 EMQDV
+478 AVQDV

-497 PNFQTIR
+497 PGFQTIR

-527 SADAVAKATAQ
+527 SAEAVAKATAQ
-538 IHALLE
+538 IRALLE

-588 ATVSVMGSIE
+588 ATVSVMGSME

-621 VAEEIELGSATAAVI
+621 VAEEVELGSATAAVI

-676 KAIHAIAKPILDAEA
+676 KAIQAIAKPILDAEA

-702 GESAWQVEDGAD
+702 GESAWQVDEGD
-714 DTDGW
+714 DDADGW

>member
-1 MSIAADDSMPVYLGL
+1 MSIAADESMPVYLGL
-16 SVVAIILIAIF
+16 SVVAIILIAFF
-27 SKSGGADEKQA
+27 SKGGADEKEA
-38 PKAKAVP
+38 AKAKAAP
-45 PTNTAAAT
+45 PTTTYNSAAAT
-53 SSSSTAKKSKKK
+53 SSTAKKSKKK
-65 KPAPKTTTPAPVEKK
+65 KKSAANKAAATPAAPVDKK
-80 AEETKAAIVE
+80 EEEAVVVE
-90 AEPEVEEAVTSTKKK
+90 AEPEVEAVKTTKKK
-105 KKNKKAK
+105 KKKKAK
-112 KKSANGSAA
+112 KKSSANGSAA
-121 APVEETNPVAEPKK
+121 AAAPAAETAPAAEPKK
-135 VVFAKDDEEEE
+135 VVFAADSDDE
-146 DSDDD
+146 DSDDDD

-166 TDVAKR
+166 NDAAKR

-194 VKEAAAAAAAAA
+194 AKEAA
-206 AAEEAME
+206 AAEEALAAE
-213 AQIAAAEAAA
+213 IAAAEAAL
-223 AEKEAAAAKAA
+223 AESEAAAAKAA
-234 GAKKNGASVL
+234 AAKKNGASVL
-244 NGAATPAPAAAAATD
+244 SEVTPAAAATAVTG

-271 KADEDNAP
+271 KAADESSAP
-279 VAPAP
+279 STPAV

-306 SKSKNAV
+306 SKPKSA
-313 AVDDADAAT
+313 ADDADAA
-322 AAATTFASDE
+322 AFASDE
-332 PVVEEAGEISL
+332 PVVEAAGEV
-343 SVLDVGSDPL
+343 SVTVDAGSDPL

-358 GGATIKMLQETTGAK
+358 GGATITMMQETTGAK

-403 ATEAERRANEVTEN
+403 ATEAERKANEVTEN

-458 TGPASQV
+458 TGPSAQV
-465 SIALTMCHNAAFG
+465 AIALTMCHNAAFG
-478 EMQDV
+478 EVQDV

-520 TTLKLAG
+520 TTLKLSG
-527 SADAVAKATAQ
+527 SAEAVANATAQ
-538 IHALLE
+538 IRALLD

-575 TGTQIDVSRGPTH
+575 TGTQIDVARGPTH
-588 ATVSVMGSIE
+588 ATVSVMGSME

-621 VAEEIELGSATAAVI
+621 VAEEVELGSATAAVI

-676 KAIHAIAKPILDAEA
+676 KAIQAIAKPILDAEA
-691 AQKKADEQQAS
+691 AQKEADEKQAS
-702 GESAWQVEDGAD
+702 GDSAWQVDEGD
-714 DTDGW
+714 DDADGW

>member
-27 SKSGGADEKQA
+27 SKSGADEKQA

-65 KPAPKTTTPAPVEKK
+65 KAAPKATTPAPVEKK
-80 AEETKAAIVE
+80 AEETTKVAIVE
-90 AEPEVEEAVTSTKKK
+90 VEPDVEEAVKTTKKK

-112 KKSANGSAA
+112 KKSANGSDAAA
-121 APVEETNPVAEPKK
+121 APSDETTPAAEPKK

-158 SSDKRKGA
+158 SSAKRKGA

-194 VKEAAAAAAAAA
+194 EKEAAEAA
-206 AAEEAME
+206 AAEEAMQAE
-213 AQIAAAEAAA
+213 IAAAEAAA
-223 AEKEAAAAKAA
+223 AEKEAAAAAKAA
-234 GAKKNGASVL
+234 AAKKNGASVP
-244 NGAATPAPAAAAATD
+244 NGEATPAPAAAAAAATG

-271 KADEDNAP
+271 KADEDSAP
-279 VAPAP
+279 VTPAP

-313 AVDDADAAT
+313 AEDADAA
-322 AAATTFASDE
+322 AAATFASDE
-332 PVVEEAGEISL
+332 PVVEEAGEIS
-343 SVLDVGSDPL
+343 VTLDAGSDPL

-358 GGATIKMLQETTGAK
+358 GGATITMLQETTGAK

-403 ATEAERRANEVTEN
+403 ATEAERKANEVTET

-478 EMQDV
+478 EVQDV

-527 SADAVAKATAQ
+527 SADAVANATAQ

-702 GESAWQVEDGAD
+702 GESAWQVEEGAD
-714 DTDGW
+714 DADGW